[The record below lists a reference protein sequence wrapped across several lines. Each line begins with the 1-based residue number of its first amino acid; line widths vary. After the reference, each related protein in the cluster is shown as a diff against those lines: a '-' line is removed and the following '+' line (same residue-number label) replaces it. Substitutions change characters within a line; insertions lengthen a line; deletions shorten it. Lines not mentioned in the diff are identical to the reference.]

1 VRPRLQR
8 ARLVAAY
15 YASWVVFGSVGL
27 VLNLGCMVL
36 LVLPWGARYSGAVR
50 AVIRRLFMAWVAW
63 LHASRLVRIDWRGFD
78 AGGLPAGTVY
88 IANHPMLIDATI
100 LLARLPDA
108 VCIFKPSLMR
118 NPAVGPAAIMAGYVR
133 GDAGLDLIKAAAAR
147 VAAGQ
152 SLLIFPEGTRT
163 AAGAILGQMK
173 PGFALIADRA
183 KAPVRL
189 IVVQTTRGFCT
200 RETPWWRAPDILPGS
215 ITITL
220 DRAWPYAP
228 GRPAAELTHAVQA
241 RICEMLGAPSPG

>member
-1 VRPRLQR
+1 VKRGLKR
-8 ARLVAAY
+8 ARLVGAY
-15 YASWVVFGSVGL
+15 YASWIVFGSVSL
-27 VLNLGCMVL
+27 VLNMGCIVL
-36 LVLPWGARYSGAVR
+36 IALRGGKRYRGAVR
-50 AVIRRLFMAWVAW
+50 RIIRRLFNAWVTW
-63 LHASRLVRIDWRGFD
+63 LHASRLLTIEWRHFGE
-78 AGGLPAGTVY
+78 AELPAGTVY

-133 GDAGLDLIKAAAAR
+133 GDAGLDLIRAAAAC
-147 VAAGQ
+147 VADGQ

-163 AAGAILGQMK
+163 AAGSALGHMK

-189 IVVQTTRGFCT
+189 IVVQTTPGLCT
-200 RETPWWRAPDILPGS
+200 REAPWWRVPAVLPGA

-220 DRAWPYAP
+220 DRYWPYVP
-228 GRPAAELTHAVQA
+228 GRPAAELTRAVET
-241 RICEMLGAPSPG
+241 RICEVLGAPKPG